1 MRYLQRVLLILFTA
15 VISLNCFNEPL
26 SPVSPTWDAT
36 ATFPLSSRTYTLGDL
51 ISKDT
56 SLLKRGEG
64 SQISVSKSASVPPT
78 FVNDFLTLNP
88 KDTSVQMQLGAFSVS
103 SPDQAISLEI
113 PWLPRGYTIPIP
125 DTVLH
130 IADIHSRLDAFETIT
145 LKSGTISLRVDNNLP
160 VPMEILSP
168 IQLLDLSGAIIAVFH
183 FSPAVIPAHSYRIAS
198 DDLGSKSFSSDY
210 RMTGLEFHT
219 PGSAVPVMIPIGELL
234 TATISTSNLKAR
246 QATLAHIPQQRL
258 ADNDSARLRMDDST
272 LVKEV
277 HIKSGRLNFAIRN
290 DVAVPM
296 VFVFQFNQ
304 LYRRVGSAYVQY
316 EDSLFLPAGGNG
328 SMSLDLANTRIK
340 ASDNSLISSLD
351 VAGSISIAPTQG
363 QPVSISETDLIHISV
378 TNTSTVVVDSAV
390 GVVKPTW
397 VDIDTK
403 VALNFGTAAQK
414 FSGQLILP
422 SAQFRLATSSSVG
435 FPADAYFRVGARR
448 VSGDSVFLAVPAS
461 QRRITPGGDEIVFN
475 GAEVG
480 QFLSQ
485 LSAKFPDSL
494 RVYGR
499 FLVNPHDVYVPNVAG
514 VASVGSKSA
523 LAGSASVDVP
533 LNIGI
538 VGGTV
543 RDTLV
548 IGDTSGNGR
557 RGVTF
562 DQSFLDRYNKGNV
575 YIELENGT
583 PADLTFKTSLLNL
596 SLQNLLT
603 LPHQGHLVHLSAA
616 QVNSAGDVVAP
627 SRSTT
632 VLELT
637 ANDLSQFNPAEFV
650 AYTVGLNTA
659 GGSSTVQFKTNH
671 QVKVRV
677 WTTVSGRVGK

>member
-1 MRYLQRVLLILFTA
+1 MKYVPRILLIFTA
-15 VISLNCFNEPL
+15 VVSLNCFKEPL
-26 SPVSPTWDAT
+26 SPILPTWDAT

-78 FVNDFLTLNP
+78 FVSDFLTLSP

-103 SPDQAISLEI
+103 SPDQTIPLEI
-113 PWLPRGYTIPIP
+113 PWLPQGYTIPIP

-130 IADIHSRLDAFETIT
+130 FADMRSRLDAFETIT

-160 VPMEILSP
+160 VPLEVLSP
-168 IQLLDLSGAIIAVFH
+168 IQLTDLSGTIIAIFH
-183 FSPAVIPAHSYRIAS
+183 FTDLIPAHSYRIAS

-210 RMTGLEFHT
+210 RMTGLNFHT
-219 PGSAVPVMIPIGELL
+219 PGSVVPVMIPAGELL

-277 HIKSGRLNFAIRN
+277 HIKSGSLNFAIRN
-290 DVAVPM
+290 EVAVPM
-296 VFVFQFNQ
+296 VFTFRFDQ
-304 LYRRVGSAYVQY
+304 LYRRIGSAYVQY
-316 EDSLFLPAGGNG
+316 EDSLFLPASGNG
-328 SMSLDLANTRIK
+328 SMNLDLANTRIK
-340 ASDNSLISSLD
+340 SADNSLISSLD
-351 VAGSISIAPTQG
+351 IGGSVSITPNQG
-363 QPVSISETDLIHISV
+363 QPVTISETDKLHISV
-378 TNTSTVVVDSAV
+378 TNTSIVVVDSAV

-422 SAQFRLATSSSVG
+422 SAQFRLVTSSSVG
-435 FPADAYFRVGARR
+435 FPADAYFRVGARK

-485 LSAKFPDSL
+485 LSARFPDSL

-499 FLVNPHDVYVPNVAG
+499 FLVNPHDVYVPTIAG
-514 VASVGSKSA
+514 VAAVGSKSA
-523 LAGSASVDVP
+523 LAGSANVDVP

-583 PADLTFKTSLLNL
+583 PAELTFKTSLLNL

-603 LPHQGHLVHLSAA
+603 LPHQGHLVHLNAA
-616 QVNSAGDVVAP
+616 QVNGGGDVVAP

-632 VLELT
+632 VIELS

-659 GGSSTVQFKTNH
+659 GGSSTVQFKTHH